1 MKTKIIFPIRYVAR
15 QTGLSTH
22 LIRVWE
28 KRYQAVIPQR
38 TDTNRRIYTEGD
50 IKRLQL
56 LKKAVKVGHNISQ
69 VANLTSEDLMR
80 LINLDSPDVVDVSSD
95 IEQKSL
101 DATYFFRLSLASV
114 VNLDAAGLEDTLDQA
129 AVHLTK
135 LELIDDVIVP
145 LCKEMGELWKR
156 GDQKV
161 ITEHLAVPVIR
172 AFLWD
177 LLRSTQVSEESPKIV
192 ISTPS
197 GQMHELGAL
206 TIALIACESGWRPLY
221 FGPNLPAEEIAA
233 AVAYTKALAVA
244 LSTTLQAD
252 NHRLLLE
259 LKKLRR
265 YLSNDTAILIGG
277 QAASGIADLLDS
289 IGIQYVTDVAGF
301 RQALDNFIKSRRD

>member
-1 MKTKIIFPIRYVAR
+1 MKTRIVFPIRYAAR
-15 QTGLSTH
+15 QTGLTTH

-56 LKKAVKVGHNISQ
+56 LKKAVEVGHNISQ
-69 VANLTSEDLMR
+69 VANLNSEELMR
-80 LINLDSPDVVDVSSD
+80 LINLDSPDVADASSD

-114 VNLDAAGLEDTLDQA
+114 VNLDVAGLETTLDQA

-135 LELIDDVIVP
+135 LELIDDLIVP
-145 LCKEMGELWKR
+145 LCREMGESWKR

-177 LLRSTQVSEESPKIV
+177 LLRSTQISEASPKIV

-206 TIALIACESGWRPLY
+206 TIALIACESGWHPLY
-221 FGPNLPAEEIAA
+221 FGPNLPADEIAA

-252 NHRLLLE
+252 HHRLLLE

-265 YLSNDTAILIGG
+265 YLSDDTAILIGG
-277 QAASGIADLLDS
+277 QAASGIADFLGS
-289 IGIQYVTDVAGF
+289 IGIQYATDAANF
-301 RQALDNFIKSRRD
+301 RQALDNFIKSRHD